1 MNTNKTTDLRLCY
14 RLYGQEE
21 VQMKAKI
28 VFVAIVTLFSLCN
41 IISVE
46 PQEEVVQEQKTTTEQ
61 PTAIVEEV
69 VLETVAEPTYK
80 LCDIPLSQELQIWV
94 FDYCKDKKLN
104 PYMIMAMCER
114 ESQYNANAVG
124 DSGRS
129 LGIMQI
135 QPRWYEWRMDK
146 LGCTD
151 LMDARQNMM
160 VGIDILIDLYI
171 KCNDTAWVLMAYN
184 GGEAYANRNYNAGN
198 ISEYARYIM
207 TRTEEME
214 SDEE

>member
-1 MNTNKTTDLRLCY
+1 MR
-14 RLYGQEE
+14 
-21 VQMKAKI
+21 AKI

-46 PQEEVVQEQKTTTEQ
+46 PQAEVTQEQETTTEQ

-69 VLETVAEPTYK
+69 VPETVAEPTYK
-80 LCDIPLSQELQIWV
+80 LCDIPLSQELQIWLI
-94 FDYCKDKKLN
+94 DYCKDIHIN

-135 QPRWYEWRMDK
+135 QPKWHQWRMDK
-146 LGCTD
+146 LGLFD
-151 LMDARQNMM
+151 WMDATQNIMI
-160 VGIDILIDLYI
+160 GIDILLDLYG
-171 KCNDTAWVLMAYN
+171 KNNDTAWVLMAYN
-184 GGEAYANRNYNAGN
+184 GGVAYANRHYEAGN
-198 ISEYARYIM
+198 ISEYAEYIM
-207 TRTEEME
+207 ARAEELEQMKGE
-214 SDEE
+214 

>member
-1 MNTNKTTDLRLCY
+1 MR
-14 RLYGQEE
+14 
-21 VQMKAKI
+21 AKI

-41 IISVE
+41 IIRVE
-46 PQEEVVQEQKTTTEQ
+46 PQAEVRQEQETTTEQ

-80 LCDIPLSQELQIWV
+80 PCDIPLSQELQIWV

-135 QPRWYEWRMDK
+135 QEQWHQERMDR
-146 LGCTD
+146 LGCD
-151 LMDARQNMM
+151 NLLDARQNMM
-160 VGIDILIDLYI
+160 IGIDILIDLYS
-171 KCNDTAWVLMAYN
+171 KCNDTSWVLMAYN
-184 GGEAYANRNYNAGN
+184 GGEAYANRIYNAGN

>member
-1 MNTNKTTDLRLCY
+1 MRL
-14 RLYGQEE
+14 
-21 VQMKAKI
+21 KI
-28 VFVAIVTLFSLCN
+28 VFVALLILIALAGCLR
-41 IISVE
+41 VE
-46 PQEEVVQEQKTTTEQ
+46 PQAEVTQEQETTTEQ

-69 VLETVAEPTYK
+69 VPETVAEPTYK
-80 LCDIPLSQELQIWV
+80 LCDIPLSQELQIWLI
-94 FDYCKDKKLN
+94 DYCKDIHIN

-135 QPRWYEWRMDK
+135 QPRWHEWRMNK

-151 LMDARQNMM
+151 LMYARQNMM
-160 VGIDILIDLYI
+160 VGIDILMDLYS

-207 TRTEEME
+207 TRAEEME

>member
-1 MNTNKTTDLRLCY
+1 MR
-14 RLYGQEE
+14 
-21 VQMKAKI
+21 AKI
-28 VFVAIVTLFSLCN
+28 VFVAFLILIALAGCLR
-41 IISVE
+41 VE
-46 PQEEVVQEQKTTTEQ
+46 PQAEVVQEQETTTEQ

-69 VLETVAEPTYK
+69 AQEQETAIIEEVVPEIVAEPTYK
-80 LCDIPLSQELQIWV
+80 LCDIPLSQELQIWLI
-94 FDYCKDKKLN
+94 DYCKDIHIN

-135 QPRWYEWRMDK
+135 QPKWHEWRMDK

-160 VGIDILIDLYI
+160 VGIDILMDLYS

-214 SDEE
+214 SD

>member
-1 MNTNKTTDLRLCY
+1 MPVWGQSCVIGYTDRKRY
-14 RLYGQEE
+14 R
-21 VQMKAKI
+21 MRAKI

-41 IISVE
+41 LISVE
-46 PQEEVVQEQKTTTEQ
+46 PQAEVVQEQETTTEQ

-69 VLETVAEPTYK
+69 VPETVAEPTYK
-80 LCDIPLSQELQIWV
+80 LCDIPLSQELQIWLI
-94 FDYCKDKKLN
+94 DYCKDIHIN

-135 QPRWYEWRMDK
+135 QPKWHEWRMDN

-151 LMDARQNMM
+151 LMDAKQNMM
-160 VGIDILIDLYI
+160 VGIDILMELYS

-184 GGEAYANRNYNAGN
+184 GGSAYANRNYNAGN

-207 TRTEEME
+207 TRAEEME

>member
-1 MNTNKTTDLRLCY
+1 MRL
-14 RLYGQEE
+14 
-21 VQMKAKI
+21 KI
-28 VFVAIVTLFSLCN
+28 VFVALLILIAFAGCLR
-41 IISVE
+41 VE
-46 PQEEVVQEQKTTTEQ
+46 PQAEVRQEQTTTAEQ
-61 PTAIVEEV
+61 QTTTAIVEVET
-69 VLETVAEPTYK
+69 ETVAEPTYN
-80 LCDIPLSQELQIWV
+80 LCDIPLDAELQIWV

-104 PYMIMAMCER
+104 PYLIFAMCER
-114 ESQYNANAVG
+114 ESQYKADAVG

-135 QPRWYEWRMDK
+135 QEQWHQERMDR

-151 LMDARQNMM
+151 LLNPYQNVT
-160 VGIDILIDLYI
+160 VGIDILIDLYS

-184 GGEAYANRNYNAGN
+184 GGETYANRNYNAGN

-214 SDEE
+214 SE

>member
-1 MNTNKTTDLRLCY
+1 MRAN
-14 RLYGQEE
+14 
-21 VQMKAKI
+21 I
-28 VFVAIVTLFSLCN
+28 VFVATVTLFSLCYF
-41 IISVE
+41 IDIE
-46 PQEEVVQEQKTTTEQ
+46 PQAELVQEQETTTKQ
-61 PTAIVEEV
+61 PTAIVEDV
-69 VLETVAEPTYK
+69 VPEIVAEPTYK
-80 LCDIPLSQELQIWV
+80 LCDIPLSQELQIWLI
-94 FDYCKDKKLN
+94 DYCKDIHIN
-104 PYMIMAMCER
+104 PYMIMAMCEQ

-135 QPRWYEWRMDK
+135 QPKWHELKMDK

-160 VGIDILIDLYI
+160 VGIDILMDLYS

-207 TRTEEME
+207 IRTEEME
-214 SDEE
+214 SEKHET

>member
-1 MNTNKTTDLRLCY
+1 MR
-14 RLYGQEE
+14 
-21 VQMKAKI
+21 AKI
-28 VFVAIVTLFSLCN
+28 VFVAFLILIALAGCLR
-41 IISVE
+41 VE
-46 PQEEVVQEQKTTTEQ
+46 PQAEVKQEQTTTAEQ

-69 VLETVAEPTYK
+69 VIETAAEPTYK
-80 LCDIPLSQELQIWV
+80 LCDIPLDAELQIWV

-104 PYMIMAMCER
+104 PYLIFAMCER
-114 ESQYNANAVG
+114 ESQYKADAVG

-135 QPRWYEWRMDK
+135 QEQWHQERMDR

-151 LMDARQNMM
+151 LLNPYQNVT
-160 VGIDILIDLYI
+160 VGIDILIDLYS

-198 ISEYARYIM
+198 ISEYARYII

>member
-1 MNTNKTTDLRLCY
+1 MRL
-14 RLYGQEE
+14 
-21 VQMKAKI
+21 KI
-28 VFVAIVTLFSLCN
+28 VFVAFLILIALAGCLR
-41 IISVE
+41 VE
-46 PQEEVVQEQKTTTEQ
+46 PQAEVRQEQTTTAEQ
-61 PTAIVEEV
+61 QTTTAIVEVET
-69 VLETVAEPTYK
+69 ETVAEPTYN
-80 LCDIPLSQELQIWV
+80 LCDIPLDAELQIWV

-104 PYMIMAMCER
+104 PYLIFAMCER
-114 ESQYNANAVG
+114 ESQYKADAVG

-135 QPRWYEWRMDK
+135 QEQWHQERMDR

-151 LMDARQNMM
+151 LLNPYQNVT
-160 VGIDILIDLYI
+160 VGIDILIDLYS

-207 TRTEEME
+207 TRTKEME
-214 SDEE
+214 SD

>member
-1 MNTNKTTDLRLCY
+1 MR
-14 RLYGQEE
+14 
-21 VQMKAKI
+21 AKI
-28 VFVAIVTLFSLCN
+28 VFVAIVTFFSICN

-46 PQEEVVQEQKTTTEQ
+46 PQAEVVQEQETTTEQ

-69 VLETVAEPTYK
+69 VPETVAEPTYK
-80 LCDIPLSQELQIWV
+80 LCDIPLSQELQIWLI
-94 FDYCKDKKLN
+94 DYCKDIHIN
-104 PYMIMAMCER
+104 PYMIIAMCER

-135 QPRWYEWRMDK
+135 QPKWHEWRMDK

-151 LMDARQNMM
+151 LLDARQNMM
-160 VGIDILIDLYI
+160 VGIDILMDLYS

>member
-1 MNTNKTTDLRLCY
+1 MRI
-14 RLYGQEE
+14 
-21 VQMKAKI
+21 KI
-28 VFVAIVTLFSLCN
+28 VFVALSTLIALAGYLRA
-41 IISVE
+41 E
-46 PQEEVVQEQKTTTEQ
+46 PQAEVTQEQETTTEQ
-61 PTAIVEEV
+61 LTAIVEDV
-69 VLETVAEPTYK
+69 VPETVAEPTYK
-80 LCDIPLSQELQIWV
+80 LCDIPLSQELQIWLI
-94 FDYCKDKKLN
+94 DYCKDIHIN
-104 PYMIMAMCER
+104 PYMIMAMCEK

-135 QPRWYEWRMDK
+135 QPKWHEWRMDK

-160 VGIDILIDLYI
+160 VGIDILIDLYN

-184 GGEAYANRNYNAGN
+184 GGSAYANRNYNAGN

-214 SDEE
+214 SNEE

>member
-1 MNTNKTTDLRLCY
+1 MRT
-14 RLYGQEE
+14 
-21 VQMKAKI
+21 KI
-28 VFVAIVTLFSLCN
+28 VFVAIVTFFSICN

-46 PQEEVVQEQKTTTEQ
+46 PQAEVVQEQETTTEQ

-69 VLETVAEPTYK
+69 VQEQETAIVEEVEPEMVAEPTYK
-80 LCDIPLSQELQIWV
+80 LCDIPLSQELQIWLI
-94 FDYCKDKKLN
+94 DYCKDIHIN
-104 PYMIMAMCER
+104 PYMIMAMCEQ

-135 QPRWYEWRMDK
+135 QEQWHQERMDR

-151 LMDARQNMM
+151 LLNPYQNVT
-160 VGIDILIDLYI
+160 VGIDILIDLYS

-207 TRTEEME
+207 IRTEEME
-214 SDEE
+214 SEEE

>member
-1 MNTNKTTDLRLCY
+1 MRL
-14 RLYGQEE
+14 
-21 VQMKAKI
+21 KI
-28 VFVAIVTLFSLCN
+28 VFVALLILIALAGCLR
-41 IISVE
+41 VE
-46 PQEEVVQEQKTTTEQ
+46 PQAEVRQEQTTTAEQ

-69 VLETVAEPTYK
+69 VQEQETAIVEEVEPETVAEPTYK
-80 LCDIPLSQELQIWV
+80 LCDIPLSQELQIWLI
-94 FDYCKDKKLN
+94 DYCKDIHIN

-135 QPRWYEWRMDK
+135 QPKWHEWKMDK

-160 VGIDILIDLYI
+160 VGIDILMDLYS

-184 GGEAYANRNYNAGN
+184 GGEAYANRNYNADN

-214 SDEE
+214 SD

>member
-1 MNTNKTTDLRLCY
+1 MRL
-14 RLYGQEE
+14 
-21 VQMKAKI
+21 KI
-28 VFVAIVTLFSLCN
+28 VFVALLILIALAGCLR
-41 IISVE
+41 VE
-46 PQEEVVQEQKTTTEQ
+46 PQAEVRQDQETTTEQ
-61 PTAIVEEV
+61 PTSIVEEVAQEQETAIVEEV
-69 VLETVAEPTYK
+69 VPETVAEPTYK
-80 LCDIPLSQELQIWV
+80 LCDIPLSQELQIWLI
-94 FDYCKDKKLN
+94 DYCKDIHIN

-114 ESQYNANAVG
+114 ESQYKADAVG

-135 QPRWYEWRMDK
+135 QPKWHEWRMDK

-151 LMDARQNMM
+151 LMDARHNMM
-160 VGIDILIDLYI
+160 VGIDILMDLYS

>member
-1 MNTNKTTDLRLCY
+1 MRS
-14 RLYGQEE
+14 
-21 VQMKAKI
+21 KI
-28 VFVAIVTLFSLCN
+28 VFVAFLMLIALAGCLR
-41 IISVE
+41 VE
-46 PQEEVVQEQKTTTEQ
+46 PQAEVRQEQETTTEQ

-69 VLETVAEPTYK
+69 APETVAEPTYK
-80 LCDIPLSQELQIWV
+80 LCDIPLSQELQIWLI
-94 FDYCKDKKLN
+94 DYCKNIHIN

-114 ESQYNANAVG
+114 ESQYKADAVG

-135 QPRWYEWRMDK
+135 QPKWHEWRMDE

-160 VGIDILIDLYI
+160 VGIDILMDLYS

-184 GGEAYANRNYNAGN
+184 GGEAYADRNYNAGN
-198 ISEYARYIM
+198 ISEYAIYII

>member
-1 MNTNKTTDLRLCY
+1 MRL
-14 RLYGQEE
+14 
-21 VQMKAKI
+21 KI
-28 VFVAIVTLFSLCN
+28 VFVALLILIAFAGCLR
-41 IISVE
+41 VE
-46 PQEEVVQEQKTTTEQ
+46 PQAEVRQEQTTTAEQ
-61 PTAIVEEV
+61 QITTAIVEVET
-69 VLETVAEPTYK
+69 ETVAEPTYN
-80 LCDIPLSQELQIWV
+80 LCDIPLDAELQIWV

-104 PYMIMAMCER
+104 PYLIFAMCER
-114 ESQYNANAVG
+114 ESQYKADAVG

-135 QPRWYEWRMDK
+135 QEQWHQERMDE

-151 LMDARQNMM
+151 LLNPYQNVT
-160 VGIDILIDLYI
+160 VGIDILIDLYS

-184 GGEAYANRNYNAGN
+184 GGEAYANRNYNADN

-207 TRTEEME
+207 TRAEEME

>member
-1 MNTNKTTDLRLCY
+1 MRL
-14 RLYGQEE
+14 
-21 VQMKAKI
+21 KI
-28 VFVAIVTLFSLCN
+28 VFVALLILIAFAGCLR
-41 IISVE
+41 VE
-46 PQEEVVQEQKTTTEQ
+46 PQAEVRQEQTTTAEQ

-69 VLETVAEPTYK
+69 VQEQETAIVEEVEPEMVAEPTYK
-80 LCDIPLSQELQIWV
+80 LCDIPLSQELQIWLI
-94 FDYCKDKKLN
+94 DYCKNIHIN

-114 ESQYNANAVG
+114 ESQYNDNAVG

-135 QPRWYEWRMDK
+135 QPKWHQERMDR
-146 LGCTD
+146 LGCD
-151 LMDARQNMM
+151 NLLDARQNMM
-160 VGIDILIDLYI
+160 IGIDILIDLYS

-198 ISEYARYIM
+198 ISEYARYII

-214 SDEE
+214 SD